1 MSAEFKRGFPIEKVK
16 SSRELY
22 YYLLGLESFP
32 KNPKELPLSF
42 EIPSDALES
51 LEDAIFMTKET
62 GEERGQFV
70 YFVKNIGFV
79 KPPIRYG
86 DRESVEISAFSLKF
100 LNRLVKPLIY
110 YHTHPGPDITALPS
124 SDDVDLFSRFP
135 RVGYIMLIAT
145 NEWITA
151 MVQTENFEHAE
162 HNLNETS
169 RVLEIMGKIE
179 HSDSPSTLPM
189 MGALLE
195 RIGLGLYFQDSGKL
209 RGYRK
214 GDLSGNLRLNKVRYI
229 GQE

>member
-1 MSAEFKRGFPIEKVK
+1 
-16 SSRELY
+16 
-22 YYLLGLESFP
+22 LGLESFP

-42 EIPSDALES
+42 EIPSDALGS

-62 GEERGQFV
+62 GKEHGQFV

-86 DRESVEISAFSLKF
+86 DRESVEMGAFSLKF
-100 LNRLVKPLIY
+100 INRLVKPLIH
-110 YHTHPGPDITALPS
+110 YHTHPFPDANALPS
-124 SDDVDLFSRFP
+124 TQDLDFLYRFP
-135 RVGYIMLIAT
+135 RLGYIMLTAT
-145 NEWITA
+145 DKWMTTV
-151 MVQTENFEHAE
+151 VQTENSEHTE
-162 HNLNETS
+162 HNLNEIS
-169 RVLEIMGKIE
+169 RTLEIMGKIE
-179 HSDSPSTLPM
+179 HSDSPLTLPM

-195 RIGLGLYFQDSGKL
+195 RVGLGLYFQDSGKL